1 MSFNFDEVIDRVG
14 THSSKWDTVQAKYG
28 VSPKTG
34 IPMWV
39 ADMDFRAPP
48 AVQEALAGAL
58 DHGVHGYFGDD
69 SEYRAALIGWMKRRH
84 HWDVEPDWIIN
95 AHGLGNAISLCIQAY
110 STPGDGVIVFS
121 PVYHAFARIIK
132 GIDRRLVESPLVQR
146 DGRYHMDLDALAAS
160 LTGDEKIV
168 LFCSP
173 HNPGGRVWSP
183 LELQQLADFCEAHD
197 LTLISDEVHNDLVF
211 KGNQHHVLAA
221 AVPSVRHR
229 LVTLVATTKSFNLAG
244 CMIGSIVVSD
254 DALRAPLAKVAF
266 GAAGMSFNR
275 IGMLMCTAAWQHG
288 DEWLDALLDYL
299 AENKLIFDDGIAAI
313 PGLRSMPIEATYLCW
328 VDFADTGMDRAEFTR
343 RVEQQ
348 AEIAVNHGN
357 SFGAGGDSFLRFN
370 IACRRELVIEA
381 VARLQVAFKDLQ

>member
-69 SEYRAALIGWMKRRH
+69 SEYRAALIGWMQRRH

-95 AHGLGNAISLCIQAY
+95 AHGLGNAISLCLQAY
-110 STPGDGVIVFS
+110 SAPGDGVIVFS

-132 GIDRRLVESPLVQR
+132 GTDRRLVESPLMQR

-183 LELQQLADFCEAHD
+183 LELQQLAEFCETHD

-299 AENKLIFDDGIAAI
+299 AENKRIFDDGIAAI

-381 VARLQVAFKDLQ
+381 VARLQAAFKDLQ